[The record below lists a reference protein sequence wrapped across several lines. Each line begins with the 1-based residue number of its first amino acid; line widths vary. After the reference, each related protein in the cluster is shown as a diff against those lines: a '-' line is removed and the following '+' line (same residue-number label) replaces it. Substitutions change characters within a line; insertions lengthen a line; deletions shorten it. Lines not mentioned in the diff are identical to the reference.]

1 MLIIVYKKK
10 EINQTKMRRD
20 TGNYAQLRRDVVLCL
35 TDISLRKNRHP
46 FLLDLSNSLGEM
58 IGLERAN
65 IEKLYDAL
73 CWR

>member
-35 TDISLRKNRHP
+35 TDISLRKNSYP
-46 FLLDLSNSLGEM
+46 FLLDIPNSLGEM